1 MSMLVDVFVDEQD
14 ARSLSLEY
22 ADMVDVEARSSGQFR
37 VSIDD
42 RVVNR
47 WVFGRGG
54 EAANSALERLL
65 DAVGGLPGA
74 RIVIDRGVGS
84 GVVVRQIESGRNRLS
99 GLVRDVFV
107 GEAGYDC
114 GVVEFM
120 VVGEGAV

>member
-1 MSMLVDVFVDEQD
+1 MSMLVDVFVDERD
-14 ARSLSLEY
+14 ARNLSLEY
-22 ADMVDVEARSSGQFR
+22 ADMVDVEALSSGQFR

-54 EAANSALERLL
+54 EAANGALERLL
-65 DAVGGLPGA
+65 DAVGGISGA

-84 GVVVRQIESGRNRLS
+84 GVVVRQIASRRNRMS
-99 GLVRDVFV
+99 GLIRDVFA

-114 GVVEFM
+114 GVVEFT